1 MTTKEELLKAPRMT
15 REDVDRVYKNLYIIP
30 TNEVSVISH
39 YPRIAFVASYPDE
52 QGQERFVSFE
62 GSPDV
67 LMVDNKRLVEIKF
80 FHMDCSYDGMVRLFN
95 LGDGFKVEQTNG
107 TFVIN
112 PV

>member
-1 MTTKEELLKAPRMT
+1 MARVGTALAGRGGGSC
-15 REDVDRVYKNLYIIP
+15 DRKPEAGRGAVR
-30 TNEVSVISH
+30 TCSVEAGAGES
-39 YPRIAFVASYPDE
+39 ASYPDE

-62 GSPDV
+62 GSSDA
-67 LMVDNKRLVEIKF
+67 LMVDNKRLVGIKY

-95 LGDGFKVEQTNG
+95 LGNGFKVEQTNG